1 MADIVS
7 NSHLFKSL
15 DDEGRRS
22 AIECARVAVFHE
34 ADVLLKQDDPS
45 DAMYILLDGTV
56 RVETLAPGAKVML
69 AELGRGACVG
79 EVGALTGN
87 ARTATVTARTEVKV
101 IRFAKSDIDSLLT
114 RYPKVHKL
122 LLALVEHRARDTIE
136 KIIG

>member
-15 DDEGRRS
+15 DEDGRRS
-22 AIECARVAVFHE
+22 AIESARVAVFHE
-34 ADVLLKQDDPS
+34 HDVVLQQDASS
-45 DAMYILLDGTV
+45 DAMYIVLDGTV
-56 RVETLAPGAKVML
+56 RVETIAPGAKVML
-69 AELGRGACVG
+69 AELGRGACIG
-79 EVGALTGN
+79 EVGVLTN
-87 ARTATVTARTEVKV
+87 NPRTATVTALTEVKV
-101 IRFAKSDIDSLLT
+101 IRFSKADIDSLLT